1 MISQPL
7 KNRPFYAHLTIPTT
21 ADEVSATYHF
31 GPFQSE
37 ELGRAA
43 FPIIA
48 RGLEDGYLLWIDQ
61 EIRVDSRGCDLPMG
75 LGRIDA
81 LERGAARPK
90 V

>member
-7 KNRPFYAHLTIPTT
+7 KNRPFYAHLTIPST
-21 ADEVSATYHF
+21 AGEDSATYHF

-48 RGLEDGYLLWIDQ
+48 RGLEEGYLLWIDQ
-61 EIRVDSRGCDLPMG
+61 EIRMDSRGFDLPVG
-75 LGRIDA
+75 SARIDVA
-81 LERGAARPK
+81 QRGTARTRL
-90 V
+90 